1 VADLKGKLKEVLG
14 WATGDRRV
22 QAEGRVE
29 KVGGDHTDAAT
40 VEAAEDQVRRDEGD
54 TKTSPRA

>member
-1 VADLKGKLKEVLG
+1 MAESKGKVKETLG

-29 KVGGDHTDAAT
+29 
-40 VEAAEDQVRRDEGD
+40 AEDGDTGDETKVKDAEREVRRDEGD
-54 TKTSPRA
+54 VRDKRA

>member
-1 VADLKGKLKEVLG
+1 LKETLG

-29 KVGGDHTDAAT
+29 AAGDDPTDEGN
-40 VEAAEDQVRRDEGD
+40 VDDAEDEVRRDEGD
-54 TKTSPRA
+54 VKTPKRA

>member
-1 VADLKGKLKEVLG
+1 MAESRGKAKLKETVG

-29 KVGGDHTDAAT
+29 ADDGDADEARVKDA
-40 VEAAEDQVRRDEGD
+40 EREVRRDEGD
-54 TKTSPRA
+54 VRDKP